1 MSEGLS
7 RMRHRLD
14 DPAGLGNAGLASSFV
29 DLGHCKVKLGGT
41 VALVLPAAAASG
53 KSWRGARDLL
63 KTRYRDI
70 TVASLAV
77 SGSTTRAFSADTGMA
92 DILIVATRTTDSE
105 EADGT
110 ALFANLLRR
119 PASLFE
125 SSEIARA
132 IRGKSSAES
141 GKLHIGDRLVVGYFA
156 RAQLEKGGCVG
167 LREEEIANTM
177 VALQTGSLRL
187 PRMRSRNL
195 AVTVLDELEQRGMLH
210 RDINGADSGG
220 HSTFSRGSDLHLSHL
235 PTPLCGRILPAT
247 SAGWSFALTVKGES
261 VLDMMTAQSI
271 LGNERL
277 LAWTSIWTSDST
289 PRASPRASLPNSP
302 SVEGLGRTS
311 R

>member
-1 MSEGLS
+1 MPVPSFAGFEKDEDEQKAMSEGLS

-14 DPAGLGNAGLASSFV
+14 DPAGLGKAGLASSFV

-125 SSEIARA
+125 SSEIARDP
-132 IRGKSSAES
+132 G
-141 GKLHIGDRLVVGYFA
+141 
-156 RAQLEKGGCVG
+156 EKQRRV
-167 LREEEIANTM
+167 REA
-177 VALQTGSLRL
+177 A
-187 PRMRSRNL
+187 
-195 AVTVLDELEQRGMLH
+195 H
-210 RDINGADSGG
+210 R
-220 HSTFSRGSDLHLSHL
+220 
-235 PTPLCGRILPAT
+235 
-247 SAGWSFALTVKGES
+247 
-261 VLDMMTAQSI
+261 
-271 LGNERL
+271 
-277 LAWTSIWTSDST
+277 
-289 PRASPRASLPNSP
+289 
-302 SVEGLGRTS
+302 
-311 R
+311 